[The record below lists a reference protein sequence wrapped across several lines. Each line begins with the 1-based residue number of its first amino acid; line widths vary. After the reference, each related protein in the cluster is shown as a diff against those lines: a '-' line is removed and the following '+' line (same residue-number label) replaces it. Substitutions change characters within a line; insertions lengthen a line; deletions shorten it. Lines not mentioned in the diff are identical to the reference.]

1 MVEVRLQININ
12 QAPTELGTKL
22 SFFISFGPY
31 QSSATLSSFHRWEN
45 WCSVNTKEKQLKIIS
60 THKSEELGK

>member
-31 QSSATLSSFHRWEN
+31 
-45 WCSVNTKEKQLKIIS
+45 
-60 THKSEELGK
+60 